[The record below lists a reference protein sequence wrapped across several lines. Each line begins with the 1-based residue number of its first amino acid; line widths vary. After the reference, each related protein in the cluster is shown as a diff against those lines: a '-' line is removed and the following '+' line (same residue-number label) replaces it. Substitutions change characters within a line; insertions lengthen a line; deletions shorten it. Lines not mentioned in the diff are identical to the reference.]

1 VAATLTRWLSSRTPA
16 QLAELLAARPD
27 AATAPVP
34 RHLGELAERLEI
46 FHSVAA
52 AIHQLPRPALQVI
65 EVLQLLGPGA
75 GSRDALAGWL
85 GCPPDHPGLTRTLD
99 QLTDLALVWP
109 DGDMLPM
116 VEPLY
121 AAFQYPLRL
130 SPPAAV
136 LLARYSAD
144 QLRPIA
150 RTLGVP
156 GATRK
161 QDLVVAIAEWLGEAD
176 QVRALV
182 STADQSTRA
191 ALLQLASDGPGED
204 RPAVW
209 YGTYQ
214 RPDPN
219 LRWAAERGL
228 VLADSWGVPQPPRE
242 VAVALRG
249 PDWHAP
255 FTPDRPAAALTGV
268 DDTAVAR
275 EAAAAGSAAVEQLTT
290 LLETIAASPVA
301 LLKAGG
307 VGVKELRRLAKT
319 RGLDEATVR
328 LWLELAYEAEL
339 VAPVRQPGR
348 AHGDSGTAQLLPTA
362 GYDEWVAT
370 APAER
375 LAALLPAW
383 AGLPAA
389 PLAGPPDGEKP
400 PPALL
405 REHDGRLPVAV
416 RHQLIGLASV
426 LPAGRGVADQ
436 DSLVETVSWHSPL
449 LLGAHPDA
457 AALVSAGWREAQLV
471 GVVAHGA
478 LSPLGR
484 ALLEAEP
491 VRIEAACWAL
501 LPPAVEQAVFQ
512 ADLTAVVPGTPDRA
526 LAELLDATADR
537 ESRGGAVTWRFTAG
551 SVRRALD
558 AGHAADDLV
567 AGLRERAV
575 GGTLPQPLAYLVTD
589 VARRHGAVRVR
600 EVACVLRAED
610 PALVAELAGARALRP
625 LRLSVVAP
633 TVLGSAAPVA
643 ETLAALRAAGYAP
656 VAESADGVPQLE
668 RVAPR
673 RAGRPRQ
680 HRPEP
685 RGPARPAAA
694 PVDPRALAEKLLAA
708 PIPAQ
713 RLRPDL
719 REPDQPELI
728 IVPPDGEDEFGFE
741 EPDLAVELEA
751 LASHLAPGERRL
763 LAHAIETGEPVTIS
777 YTNQQGNGSTR
788 VIDSAEL
795 DGTHLLAWCHL
806 RDDERMFALHR
817 IGSVAPA

>member
-1 VAATLTRWLSSRTPA
+1 MAATLTQWLNSRTPA

-27 AATAPVP
+27 ATTAPVP

-52 AIHQLPRPALQVI
+52 AVHQLPRPALQVI

-85 GCPPDHPGLTRTLD
+85 GCPPGHPGLTRTLD
-99 QLTDLALVWP
+99 QLAGAALAWP
-109 DGDMLPM
+109 DGDLLPM

-121 AAFQYPLRL
+121 TAFQYPLRL
-130 SPPAAV
+130 GPPAVV
-136 LLARYSAD
+136 LLSRYSAD

-150 RTLGVP
+150 RTLGLR

-161 QDLVVAIAEWLGEAD
+161 QDLVAAIADWLGDAD

-182 STADQSTRA
+182 STADQPTRA
-191 ALLQLASDGPGED
+191 ALHRLATDGPADE
-204 RPAVW
+204 RPEVW
-209 YGTYQ
+209 YGAYR

-255 FTPDRPAAALTGV
+255 FTPDRPAPVLAGVEGAAV
-268 DDTAVAR
+268 ER
-275 EAAAAGSAAVEQLTT
+275 EAAAAGSAAVEQLTA
-290 LLETIAASPVA
+290 LLETVAAAPVA

-339 VAPVRQPGR
+339 VAPVRQRGR
-348 AHGDSGTAQLLPTA
+348 AGADSGTAQLLPTP

-400 PPALL
+400 APALL
-405 REHDGRLPVAV
+405 REHDGRLPVAI
-416 RHQLIGLASV
+416 RHQLLGLAGS
-426 LPAGRGVADQ
+426 LPAGQGVADQ

-457 AALVSAGWREAQLV
+457 ATLVAAGWREAELL

-478 LSPLGR
+478 LTPLGR
-484 ALLEAEP
+484 ALLNGEQ
-491 VRIEAACWAL
+491 VGIEAACWAL
-501 LPPAVEQAVFQ
+501 LPPAIEQAVFQ

-537 ESRGGAVTWRFTAG
+537 ESRGGAITWRFTSG

-558 AGHAADDLV
+558 AGHTADDLA

-633 TVLGSAAPVA
+633 TVLGSGAPVA

-680 HRPEP
+680 RRREP
-685 RGPARPAAA
+685 AGPTRPAAA
-694 PVDPRALAEKLLAA
+694 PADPRALAAKLLAA
-708 PIPAQ
+708 PIPAPRQ
-713 RLRPDL
+713 RPDL
-719 REPDQPELI
+719 REPDPELI
-728 IVPPDGEDEFGFE
+728 IVPPEEFE
-741 EPDLAVELEA
+741 EPDLEVELEA

-795 DGTHLLAWCHL
+795 EGTHLVAWCNL

-817 IGSVAPA
+817 IGSVAPATEEYS